1 MNTMNGFRY
10 ILEPYKGMNS
20 RHTCPGC
27 NNRKV
32 FTFYI
37 DTTTGEPLPEQFGKC
52 NRSDKCGYH
61 LNPYKD
67 GYSQMI
73 YEQEQ
78 GEFKEDRKAL
88 NQSCINGKK
97 WQKMTTFEKPKTV
110 SFIPVELFKTSL
122 QVDSY
127 EQNNFVK
134 YLNELFGNE
143 ITAGLISKYFIG
155 TSKHWPGANIFWQID
170 IAGKIRSGKIMLY
183 NPTTGKRIK
192 EPFNYITWV
201 HTVIKQPEF
210 ELKQCFFGEYLL
222 MDKSKPVAIVES
234 EKTAIIASVYYPQF
248 IWIAAGN
255 KNGLS
260 AQKCEVLTGRQ
271 VILYPDLSKPQP
283 DGATTFG
290 VWKAKARE
298 LATIANFTVNQLLET
313 KAGEDQRKEGCDL
326 ADYLI
331 NFDYKEF
338 IEPQPEPMQPERIKE
353 IEPVIFKQPV
363 IWEPESLAM
372 PAKKINVYKT
382 EKKTP
387 TTWSYEVT
395 ELEKYFSLV
404 TMPVRPVKLNPCST
418 IVNIPLFIETHFA
431 TIKANDGNKFF
442 LPFLNRLQDLKQLL
456 NTL

>member
-1 MNTMNGFRY
+1 MKEFRY

-20 RHTCPGC
+20 RHTCPSC

-32 FTFYI
+32 FTRYI
-37 DTTTGEPLPEQFGKC
+37 DSKTGEHLPEQYGKC
-52 NRSDKCGYH
+52 NRADKCGYH
-61 LNPYKD
+61 VSPYKD

-73 YEQEQ
+73 YEQEK
-78 GEFKEDRKAL
+78 GEYKA
-88 NQSCINGKK
+88 N
-97 WQKMTTFEKPKTV
+97 WKPTKPQPKPQEPAKAV
-110 SFIPVELFKTSL
+110 SFIPSDLFKQSL
-122 QVDSY
+122 KEY
-127 EQNNFVK
+127 EGNDFVK
-134 YLNELFGNE
+134 FLIQLFGNE

-155 TSKHWPGANIFWQID
+155 TSKHWQGSNIFWQID
-170 IAGKIRSGKIMLY
+170 ITGKIRTGKIMLY
-183 NPTTGKRIK
+183 SPTTGKRIK
-192 EPFNYITWV
+192 EPFNHVTWV
-201 HTVIKQPEF
+201 HTAIKQPEF
-210 ELKQCFFGEYLL
+210 ELRQCFFGEYLL
-222 MDKSKPVAIVES
+222 KDKSKPVAIVES
-234 EKTAIIASVYYPQF
+234 EKTAIIASVYFPKF
-248 IWIAAGN
+248 NWIAAGN
-255 KNGLS
+255 LNGLN
-260 AQKCEVLTGRQ
+260 AEKCEVLTGRQ

-283 DGATTFG
+283 DGATTFE

-298 LATIANFTVNQLLET
+298 LATIANFTVNELLET

-363 IWEPESLAM
+363 IWEPEPLAM
-372 PAKKINVYKT
+372 PAKKINVYEA

-387 TTWSYEVT
+387 ITWSYEVT

-431 TIKANDGNKFF
+431 TIKANDGSKIF